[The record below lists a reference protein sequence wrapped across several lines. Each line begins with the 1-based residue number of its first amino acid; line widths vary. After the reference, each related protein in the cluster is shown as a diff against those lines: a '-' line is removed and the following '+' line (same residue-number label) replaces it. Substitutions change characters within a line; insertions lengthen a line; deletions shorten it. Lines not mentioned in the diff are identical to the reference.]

1 MALESEEAEEIKM
14 KKPIVALLFII
25 VSLTACTPEPG
36 LDIEVEIENTAP
48 TPAANITEP
57 PQPTDIPMLPDIS
70 QAELDNIYSSL
81 MSHPMEELIPLEYEI
96 SKPLDGYF
104 TAMDAMSDEEYSQL
118 RDQRNFLVADEFAL
132 YLSYDASDSL
142 YKIVI
147 EHQDGES
154 EIVFSSTRMIKSI
167 RFFDRTSL
175 VVELVE
181 YQYYEGQGAQLFV
194 LDLKEETLTQLYDR
208 QLVDSSFCT
217 YFWYDGY
224 LIVTGDDVGPVLG
237 VASLNL
243 VLENGETMPL
253 AQGAN
258 AEPYMV
264 KFDSGRMYYTLYEEE
279 QNSTL
284 FAIDLVTYEQ
294 ETIFEFEQSYPN
306 LFHIEDGLLYIEHGA
321 YPISNET
328 GGIYFKY
335 SPYLT
340 VYDIGSGESV
350 VLELAEQYKLAS
362 ESYIGTTDIFWTD
375 TGSEMLWK
383 TTSEGKND
391 ALLSNFT
398 PYDFTIWNDVAYIY
412 MNGIGYIWKIKLDSN
427 TAIIERIF

>member
-1 MALESEEAEEIKM
+1 MKIKT
-14 KKPIVALLFII
+14 II
-25 VSLTACTPEPG
+25 ILAAIFAICTACANEPNNANTKTTNGSTTPG
-36 LDIEVEIENTAP
+36 LTP
-48 TPAANITEP
+48 TDYITEP
-57 PQPTDIPMLPDIS
+57 PQPTDIPMLPEIS
-70 QAELDNIYSSL
+70 RAELDDIYNSL

-96 SKPLDGYF
+96 LRPMDGYF
-104 TAMDAMSDEEYSQL
+104 AAMDAMSHEEYLQL
-118 RDQRNFLVADEFAL
+118 RDQRNFLVANEFAL
-132 YLSYDASDSL
+132 YLSYDTSDSL

-154 EIVFSSTRMIKSI
+154 EIVFSSTRVIKNM

-181 YQYYEGQGAQLFV
+181 YQYYEGQGARLFA
-194 LDLKEETLTQLYDR
+194 LDLKEEALTPLYDR

-217 YFWYDGY
+217 YFWYDGH
-224 LIVTGDDVGPVLG
+224 LIVTGDDVGPALG

-243 VLENGETMPL
+243 VLENGEAMLL

-284 FAIDLVTYEQ
+284 FAVDLVTYEQ

-306 LFHIEDGLLYIEHGA
+306 LFHIEDGLLYVEHGA
-321 YPISNET
+321 YPISDET

-335 SPYLT
+335 SPYIT
-340 VYDIGSGESV
+340 VYDIENGESV
-350 VLELAEQYKLAS
+350 VLELAEKYKLAS
-362 ESYIGTTDIFWTD
+362 ASYIGTTDIFWTD
-375 TGSEMLWK
+375 TSSEMLWK
-383 TTSEGKND
+383 TTSEGKSE
-391 ALLSNFT
+391 ALLSNFA
-398 PYDFTIWNDVAYIY
+398 PYEFTIWNDVAYIY
-412 MNGIGYIWKIKLDSN
+412 MNGIGYMWKGGLNSN